1 MGKLFWGVL
10 MLSGKRIVIGV
21 TGSIAAYKS
30 AELVRRLVEAG
41 ATVRVVMTAHAK
53 AFVTPMTFQ
62 AVSAHPVHDDL
73 FDLAAEAAMGHIELA
88 RWADLILIAPASAD
102 LMARLAQGAANDLL
116 TTLCLATRAPIL
128 LAPAMNQ
135 AMWLHPLTQA
145 NAAKLTAHGITLLGP
160 DAGHQACGEVGP
172 GRMREPDLLL
182 KDIISF
188 FNTGALAGLRL
199 LITVGA
205 TKEAIDPVRYLTNG
219 SSGRMGFALAE
230 AARQA
235 GAVVTVIYASVSA
248 PLPSGLTAIPVE
260 SAQEMHDEVMKK
272 SSDCDIFL
280 SVAAVADYRCAS
292 ISPQKQAKQP
302 EGLTLTLVP
311 NPDIVASV
319 AALPH
324 KPYVVGFAAETH
336 DLIASARRKL
346 LKKGLDMIIANP
358 VNDGLGIA
366 TSDNEA
372 VIITRHSETHLPRA
386 PKLSLARELIEAIA
400 NEFNHLKKASTA

>member
-1 MGKLFWGVL
+1 MGKMFRGVP

-30 AELVRRLVEAG
+30 VELVRRLVEAG
-41 ATVRVVMTAHAK
+41 AAVRVVMTAHAK

-62 AVSAHPVHDDL
+62 AVSGHPVHDDL

-102 LMARLAQGAANDLL
+102 LIARLAQGAANDLL
-116 TTLCLATRAPIL
+116 TTLCLATRSPIL
-128 LAPAMNQ
+128 VAPAMNQ

-145 NAAKLTAHGITLLGP
+145 NAAKLAAHGIACLGP

-172 GRMREPDLLL
+172 GRMREPEGLL
-182 KDIISF
+182 KDVIAF

-219 SSGRMGFALAE
+219 SSGKMGFALAE

-235 GAVVTVIYASVSA
+235 GAVVTVIHASVSV
-248 PLPSGLTAIPVE
+248 PVPSGVTAIPVE
-260 SAQEMHDEVMKK
+260 SAQQMHTEVMKK
-272 SSDCDIFL
+272 SSECDIFL

-292 ISPQKQAKQP
+292 ISATKHAKQP

-319 AALPH
+319 AALPN

-366 TSDNEA
+366 TPDNEA
-372 VIITRHSETHLPRA
+372 VVITRHSETHLERA
-386 PKLSLARELIEAIA
+386 PKPTLARALIEQIA
-400 NEFNHLKKASTA
+400 NEFNTLKRASTA